1 MALVNVSIE
10 EFLNQSCCKK
20 NCISSFDLAD
30 IERIRD
36 SFLDLTSEEKDT
48 VLLGF
53 FMQWFKPGDHLSSD
67 VDYRM
72 EGKKICRKSFLFL
85 TNISKTKLQNL
96 RSHYHQ
102 EGLQSRR
109 HGNTGR
115 APPNSHSFE
124 TRETVKNLIENYA
137 DNHDV
142 IQLLREQLEHL
153 DVAEKER
160 EYYNRQCQ
168 TKLSTQE
175 KVLIPPSHLCIITL
189 RTMALDQLVC

>member
-96 RSHYHQ
+96 RSHYHKR
-102 EGLQSRR
+102 GTPVKAAWK
-109 HGNTGR
+109 HWTGTTKQPFVWDEWDGDELHWKLR
-115 APPNSHSFE
+115 WQPWCNPSW
-124 TRETVKNLIENYA
+124 KN
-137 DNHDV
+137 
-142 IQLLREQLEHL
+142 
-153 DVAEKER
+153 
-160 EYYNRQCQ
+160 
-168 TKLSTQE
+168 
-175 KVLIPPSHLCIITL
+175 PSI
-189 RTMALDQLVC
+189 